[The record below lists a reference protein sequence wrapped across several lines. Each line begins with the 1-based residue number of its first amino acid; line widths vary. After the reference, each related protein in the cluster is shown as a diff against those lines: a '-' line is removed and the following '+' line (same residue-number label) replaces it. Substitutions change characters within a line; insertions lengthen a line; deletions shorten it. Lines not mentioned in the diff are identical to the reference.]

1 MAKTTYMLGAGINM
15 SVRNADG
22 GSHPPL
28 ATDFF
33 RQLHRSFREDRRHF
47 HADNLLVIRDV
58 HREVYDY
65 IKRYW
70 KLSFE
75 DLSAVPFDLEACFTL
90 LEQQKA
96 EANATGNVGDI
107 ADLWRVEN
115 QLIGLFG
122 SFLTLFRVPG
132 PGTNEY
138 QDPALHPFVV
148 LGSRILDE
156 QASVLTFNYDTLLED
171 AMAFASGP
179 RKVSAEPESRR
190 SIESKIEPEQ
200 KSNITYD
207 QLSHSP
213 YNWNPLLAH
222 GFRFDEVQ
230 PVNDPEVSSV
240 SGDRF
245 YSHDGNKPY
254 SSPFLK
260 LHGSLT
266 WFSYTGS
273 GLNSDGRAMT
283 DDDKKGKTIY
293 FPDAYRW
300 VGARHSNNFLRH
312 GDWIVTPLIIT
323 PVLNKGVAKP
333 PFGTLW
339 RLAREQLR
347 SSQRLVVGGYS
358 FPPTDFATRRMFL
371 EAFSDHAL
379 DELVIINPDTSVVEL
394 VKELCHFTK
403 PVWVC
408 KNLEEY
414 LAA

>member
-1 MAKTTYMLGAGINM
+1 MAKTIYMLGAGINM
-15 SVRNADG
+15 SIRSADG
-22 GSHPPL
+22 SSHPPL

-33 RQLHRSFREDRRHF
+33 QQLHRSFREDRRYF
-47 HADNLLVIRDV
+47 HADNLFVIRDINK
-58 HREVYDY
+58 EIYDY
-65 IKRYW
+65 IRRYW

-75 DLSAVPFDLEACFTL
+75 ELSITPFDLEACFTL
-90 LEQQKA
+90 LEQQRA
-96 EANATGNVGDI
+96 EANATGNVGDLN
-107 ADLWRVEN
+107 DLWQVET
-115 QLIGLFG
+115 QLTGLFG

-148 LGSRILDE
+148 LGKQILKE
-156 QASVLTFNYDTLLED
+156 QATVLTFNYDTLLED
-171 AMAFASGP
+171 AIAFASGP
-179 RKVSAEPESRR
+179 REVPAEPESRR
-190 SIESKIEPEQ
+190 SIELKIEPEQ
-200 KSNITYD
+200 KSNLAYN
-207 QLSHSP
+207 QLSYSP
-213 YNWNPLLAH
+213 YNWNPVLAY
-222 GFRFDEVQ
+222 GFQFDEVH

-240 SGDRF
+240 PGDRF
-245 YSHDGNKPY
+245 YSHDGNKLY
-254 SSPFLK
+254 SKPFLK
-260 LHGSLT
+260 LHCSLT

-273 GLNSDGRAMT
+273 GVDSNEHALSSA
-283 DDDKKGKTIY
+283 DKKDKTIY

-300 VGARHSNNFLRH
+300 VGARHGNSFLRH
-312 GDWIVTPLIIT
+312 RDWIVTPLIIT

-333 PFGTLW
+333 PFDRLW

-347 SSQRLVVGGYS
+347 SCQRLVVGGYS

-371 EAFSDHAL
+371 EAFSDRAL
-379 DELVIINPDTSVVEL
+379 EELVIINPDTRVVEL